1 MLNSI
6 LNYYVIPQRREG
18 LDDIAEALP
27 AHVRL
32 AVITA
37 IAVGPVA
44 ATILTGSPGVL
55 DLVRRNGAG
64 SQSVDEVLILTGL
77 RLSQVQGVDHGSLLL
92 NLGVLSLHLN
102 RNLLVMQLPIV
113 GIVILYDLLGRL
125 IDRSGN
131 RTGISCHRILD
142 VSLTLTILTA
152 AFSQLTRDRVGI
164 LHLSN
169 AHLRDTVLDAVTSL
183 HDVGVD
189 TVHLC
194 KLIIAQTADAII
206 DTAELVDDGLGI
218 EASLNFSAKTTIH
231 AASGNVDNTGLAI
244 AIPVPIS
251 ASAPAKEGEQDDQNP
266 SAVVVAEPI
275 VVSTVVVS
283 YCRNVC
289 QGRGRRKVRTEHR
302 NSPLRNR
309 C

>member
-6 LNYYVIPQRREG
+6 LNYYVIPQTREG
-18 LDDIAEALP
+18 LGDDVKTLP
-27 AHVRL
+27 THVRL

-37 IAVGPVA
+37 IAVGPAA
-44 ATILTGSPGVL
+44 ATILTGGPGVL

-64 SQSVDEVLILTGL
+64 SQSVDEVLILIGL
-77 RLSQVQGVDHGSLLL
+77 RLSQVQRVDQSSLLL
-92 NLGVLSLHLN
+92 NLGVLSLHLD

-113 GIVILYDLLGRL
+113 GIVILHDLLGRL

-131 RTGISCHRILD
+131 RTGVSCHRILD
-142 VSLTLTILTA
+142 VSLTLTVLTA
-152 AFSQLTRDRVGI
+152 AVSQLTRDRVGI

-169 AHLRDTVLDAVTSL
+169 THLRDTVLDAVTSL
-183 HDVGVD
+183 HDVSVE
-189 TVHLC
+189 TIHLC
-194 KLIIAQTADAII
+194 KLIIAHAAETVLKTI
-206 DTAELVDDGLGI
+206 ELVDDGLVV
-218 EASLNFSAKTTIH
+218 EASLDFSAETAIH

-266 SAVVVAEPI
+266 SAIIVAEPI
-275 VVSTVVVS
+275 VVSTIVVS
-283 YCRNVC
+283 YCCNIC
-289 QGRGRRKVRTEHR
+289 QGRGRCKVRTEHR
-302 NSPLRNR
+302 NSSLRNR

>member
-1 MLNSI
+1 M
-6 LNYYVIPQRREG
+6 IPQTREG
-18 LDDIAEALP
+18 LGDVVKALP
-27 AHVRL
+27 THVRL

-37 IAVGPVA
+37 IAVGPAA
-44 ATILTGSPGVL
+44 ATILIGGPGVL
-55 DLVRRNGAG
+55 DLVRWNGAG
-64 SQSVDEVLILTGL
+64 SQSVDEVLILIGL
-77 RLSQVQGVDHGSLLL
+77 RLSQVQGVDQGSLLL

-113 GIVILYDLLGRL
+113 GIVILHDLLGRL

-131 RTGISCHRILD
+131 RTGVGCHRILD
-142 VSLTLTILTA
+142 VSLTLTILA
-152 AFSQLTRDRVGI
+152 AAVSQLTRDCVGI

-169 AHLRDTVLDAVTSL
+169 AHLRDAVLDAVTSL

-189 TVHLC
+189 TVDLC
-194 KLIIAQTADAII
+194 ELIIAQAADAILKTI
-206 DTAELVDDGLGI
+206 ELVDDGLVV
-218 EASLNFSAKTTIH
+218 EASLDFSTEITIH

-275 VVSTVVVS
+275 IVSTVVVS
-283 YCRNVC
+283 YCCNIC
-289 QGRGRRKVRTEHR
+289 QGRRRCKVRTEYR
-302 NSPLRNR
+302 NSSLRNH